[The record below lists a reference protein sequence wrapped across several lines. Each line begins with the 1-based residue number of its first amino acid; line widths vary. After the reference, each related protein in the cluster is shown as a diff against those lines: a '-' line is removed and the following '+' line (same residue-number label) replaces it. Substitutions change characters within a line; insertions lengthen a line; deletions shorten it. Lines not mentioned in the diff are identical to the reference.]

1 MSTMQNYLEQYALLS
16 LEKRDK
22 LESLINESPYELDLD
37 AGTIRFNT
45 IELPIQ
51 ILGTE
56 SDNTLTWLWAW
67 ADEQTEIPTA
77 LMQSA
82 IQVRNWG
89 AGEKLAEFTLP
100 SVDLNKTDGLA
111 LTLIASEV
119 CKASSYFQDDYDGGA
134 AFLLVSD
141 KIIDNQPSFDRARLL
156 VRLSELLVRYDL
168 NHQNT
173 LLAYLT
179 KKGLSPSVHANIV
192 K

>member
-1 MSTMQNYLEQYALLS
+1 M
-16 LEKRDK
+16 
-22 LESLINESPYELDLD
+22 INESPYELDLHFPGQS
-37 AGTIRFNT
+37 ASTRI
-45 IELPIQ
+45 PIQ

-56 SDNTLTWLWAW
+56 SDNTLTWLWA
-67 ADEQTEIPTA
+67 DEQTEIPTA
-77 LMQSA
+77 PT
-82 IQVRNWG
+82 VNRNTG
-89 AGEKLAEFTLP
+89 KELGRGEKLAEFTPP

-168 NHQNT
+168 HHQNT

-179 KKGLSPSVHANIV
+179 MFA
-192 K
+192 